1 MAGQIIRNTQTKSFN
16 LFITSSFSFS
26 LELIEMYFPFGKVT
40 TFKFDKSHLIHSIN
54 SLSVLSFIYIPAWSL
69 K

>member
-1 MAGQIIRNTQTKSFN
+1 
-16 LFITSSFSFS
+16 
-26 LELIEMYFPFGKVT
+26 MYFPFGKVT